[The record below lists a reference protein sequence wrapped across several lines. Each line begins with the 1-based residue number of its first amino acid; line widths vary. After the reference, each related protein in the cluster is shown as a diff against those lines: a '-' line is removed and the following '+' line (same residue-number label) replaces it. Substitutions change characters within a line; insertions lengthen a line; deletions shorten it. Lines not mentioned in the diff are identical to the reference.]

1 LSDVRDQQRERRQH
15 PRSRIAWP
23 VLVEVG
29 ARRYACQAVDISA
42 QGAKVSPQ
50 VPLRSGTAVRLQFVP
65 PDGPL
70 VRLGAVV
77 WRVDAD
83 GLAFLFAHNLEHD
96 RSGQQAGPT
105 QEARNDVVRI
115 LVVDD
120 DPHVRAVA
128 ADTLTLSGHEV
139 DTAQDGVDALYLLK
153 QHAYD
158 IIVSDLRMPILDGPG
173 LYRALQRHYA
183 ALLPRVI
190 FVTGHADVEP
200 YTTFLAQTGAP
211 VLMKPFTRN
220 ELRLLIEW
228 VLEP

>member
-1 LSDVRDQQRERRQH
+1 V
-15 PRSRIAWP
+15 A
-23 VLVEVG
+23 
-29 ARRYACQAVDISA
+29 
-42 QGAKVSPQ
+42 
-50 VPLRSGTAVRLQFVP
+50 
-65 PDGPL
+65 
-70 VRLGAVV
+70 
-77 WRVDAD
+77 
-83 GLAFLFAHNLEHD
+83 
-96 RSGQQAGPT
+96 
-105 QEARNDVVRI
+105 RI

-153 QHAYD
+153 QNAYD

-183 ALLPRVI
+183 TLLPRVI